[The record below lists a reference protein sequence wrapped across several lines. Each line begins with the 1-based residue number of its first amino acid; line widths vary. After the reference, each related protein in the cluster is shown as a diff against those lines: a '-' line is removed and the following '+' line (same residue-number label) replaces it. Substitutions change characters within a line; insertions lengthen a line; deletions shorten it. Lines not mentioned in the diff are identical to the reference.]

1 MFPSPIDRVA
11 VPPPSEE
18 PSAVGTRPLQRAGG
32 APAESAKGS
41 SISGREIFE
50 DLLGLRFR
58 MRILSK
64 SLVME
69 KSDQLL
75 LRLFGV

>member
-1 MFPSPIDRVA
+1 VSPPPIDGVA

-18 PSAVGTRPLQRAGG
+18 PSAVGTRPLQRARG
-32 APAESAKGS
+32 APAESPKGC
-41 SISGREIFE
+41 SISRREIFE

-64 SLVME
+64 SLVTE
-69 KSDQLL
+69 ESDQLL